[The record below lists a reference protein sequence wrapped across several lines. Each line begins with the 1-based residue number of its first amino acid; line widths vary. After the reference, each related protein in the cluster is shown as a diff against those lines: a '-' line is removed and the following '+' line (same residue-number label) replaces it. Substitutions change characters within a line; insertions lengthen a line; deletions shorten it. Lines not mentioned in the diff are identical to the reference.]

1 MIVRRFFKVFC
12 QGFSEVLAGLH
23 QKTNT
28 YQFTMQ
34 ARKCCR
40 VACRQL
46 IFLGRKIR
54 RFSWQMIQGHWQKL
68 CALTKYL
75 QLTCRLNPV
84 HDLVLSA
91 VILLF
96 AAKMFYLA
104 FALLFLLLFYT
115 QTHTK
120 CCCVPAVVRIFQT
133 FSGKVEA
140 QWPYGKCT
148 PD

>member
-54 RFSWQMIQGHWQKL
+54 RFSWQMIQGHWRKL

-91 VILLF
+91 GFNFTFCSQNVLFGVCSPFPAFILHTNSY
-96 AAKMFYLA
+96 KMLLCTCSCQNISNIQWQGGGTV
-104 FALLFLLLFYT
+104 AL
-115 QTHTK
+115 
-120 CCCVPAVVRIFQT
+120 
-133 FSGKVEA
+133 
-140 QWPYGKCT
+140 W
-148 PD
+148 